1 MMSVGGRSVNL
12 GVQKE
17 IQGLLNEQV
26 LFLYMV
32 KSGGVLVPPSSVSP
46 EWNKVIEQWDDF
58 CFIYFFL
65 IRSYVIIFYSDT
77 ILYADICRIWVKSF
91 LQAFLFSGLCSV
103 CPLEYEKLYFKKS
116 LGVSLKKNTHVFQ
129 DIFIQ
134 KISLVTHVMSRII
147 KKILPYMS
155 SWYTLCLLT
164 FWVICTL

>member
-1 MMSVGGRSVNL
+1 M
-12 GVQKE
+12 
-17 IQGLLNEQV
+17 
-26 LFLYMV
+26 
-32 KSGGVLVPPSSVSP
+32 
-46 EWNKVIEQWDDF
+46 IEQWDDF

-65 IRSYVIIFYSDT
+65 IRSFCKVFFTGFQVQICNY
-77 ILYADICRIWVKSF
+77 ILFWHNFVCWYMPHHDYIWVKSF